1 MNILMLTPAYGK
13 GAAATT
19 QHWTELADYL
29 SLEHRVTILTAYPRS
44 QGDILADHD
53 LKIVP
58 VGTKVLA
65 RIANRHLRELM
76 LWICMFFKCCALP
89 ERFDLV
95 ICVDTPRF
103 AVVIA
108 SIRKMRDRARIIV
121 WVMDLPLEQVVRRGD
136 TLQSR
141 RLIAKA
147 ANRLYYYSLKLAD
160 MVVPV
165 GTCLKDL
172 MIQRGVNRYRIEV
185 IRTWADD
192 GMGEERVASSVARM
206 ENGLPDR
213 FTVMYSGYAGAWH
226 EFTPIIEAI
235 PELLEYLSIQFVFA
249 GSGPGIDSI
258 STEKSKQNWDRVF
271 IKGLVSQA
279 QFSSFACCGD
289 IHLTSLKENMLGT
302 CSPSKTYAAMAH
314 ARPIIFLGP
323 ASCQAALDVR
333 DAKAGEVVGN
343 KEEFIAVINKL
354 FEDRGL
360 LETYGSNARRAF
372 LEKHSASPGLIA
384 WSELIDRM
392 ICPH

>member
-1 MNILMLTPAYGK
+1 
-13 GAAATT
+13 
-19 QHWTELADYL
+19 
-29 SLEHRVTILTAYPRS
+29 
-44 QGDILADHD
+44 
-53 LKIVP
+53 
-58 VGTKVLA
+58 
-65 RIANRHLRELM
+65 
-76 LWICMFFKCCALP
+76 
-89 ERFDLV
+89 
-95 ICVDTPRF
+95 
-103 AVVIA
+103 VVIA

-136 TLQSR
+136 AVQWR

-165 GTCLKDL
+165 GTCMRDL
-172 MIQRGVNRYRIEV
+172 LISRGVNRHQIKV
-185 IRTWADD
+185 IGNWADD
-192 GMGEERVASSVARM
+192 GMGEEREASSVARR
-206 ENGLPDR
+206 ENELPDL

-226 EFTPIIEAI
+226 EFDPIIAAI
-235 PELLEYLSIQFVFA
+235 PEVIENISMQFLFL
-249 GSGPGIDSI
+249 GHGPGIDRVS
-258 STEKSKQNWDRVF
+258 EQKQKHRWSRVIIKNWVPRER
-271 IKGLVSQA
+271 LQLLPL
-279 QFSSFACCGD
+279 CGD